1 MISKSTMMALPLDQ
15 TRRCCTLARSPMWV
29 EVSQQE
35 EVRCYAFALRP
46 SRCRSLQKPLP
57 ETEFIVCTGEDAHL
71 QIGSEAGDPPTKGTK

>member
-46 SRCRSLQKPLP
+46 SRCRSLQKLN
-57 ETEFIVCTGEDAHL
+57 
-71 QIGSEAGDPPTKGTK
+71 SESAPKVSQKTRLFLNLNSIF